1 LTIFEKALAI
11 EPALAVAHHYRAL
24 ALSSTGRFAEANQ
37 DFAEALRQNP
47 SDPEIHYNFGV
58 VLNAQSHWQDAAR
71 EFNIVIKLRPDHP
84 QAACSLAKALL
95 RAGDRDRASSFFE
108 RARATGVCAEP

>member
-24 ALSSTGRFAEANQ
+24 ALSSAGRFEEANQ
-37 DFAEALRQNP
+37 DFAEALRQSP

-58 VLNAQSHWQDAAR
+58 VLNAQSDWHDAAR
-71 EFNIVIKLRPDHP
+71 EFSMVINLRPEYP

-95 RAGDRDRASSFFE
+95 QPGYQR
-108 RARATGVCAEP
+108 